1 MKRAGEEEVLYVS
14 AAFVPGVSVRSR
26 SGIPP
31 SAAEPGTPALLLLTE
46 RDLALCAAINSAE

>member
-31 SAAEPGTPALLLLTE
+31 SAAEVGPALLLLTE